1 MKVFKIISA
10 SVLPIFLSANLAF
23 TTLDLPCLTVQY
35 SHNYLVENESISARE
50 TEQDPIKRLQ
60 GKKEKIQKL
69 FDEGKLTREE
79 AEAKI
84 RQIDEKIKKI
94 EEFNKLPLNKK
105 KEKLIENF
113 RNFTDDMVKK
123 GKITR
128 ERADELLKEYESK
141 VNQWDGSGKPP
152 MFKKGRKCPLKKKN

>member
-1 MKVFKIISA
+1 
-10 SVLPIFLSANLAF
+10 
-23 TTLDLPCLTVQY
+23 
-35 SHNYLVENESISARE
+35 VENESISARE

>member
-1 MKVFKIISA
+1 MKVFEIMSA

-23 TTLDLPCLTVQY
+23 TTLDLPRLTVQY